1 MTTTNTNIPKL
12 GSLNFSKTAKAKAKK
27 TKKSFKRHALL
38 IANISVLVIISSII
52 YIGQA
57 NSGNIGSKSELLSQ
71 TGTSSAAAPLDTV
84 SAADIAVNIA
94 QVVNMPEVIP
104 VSNQADSVNA
114 QISQSSAVEA
124 VVSKP
129 QLVAG
134 GAKSR
139 QDIQKYSAQ
148 AGESINAI
156 AEKFGVSADTVK
168 WSNGLTSDTLTAAK
182 ELTIPPRNG
191 IVYTV
196 KAGDTVDS
204 LASTYSASKEQIV
217 AFNDI
222 EIAGTLPVG
231 ENIVIPDGKKPADPA
246 PVATYARTSSTA
258 PATSSAQTYGFI
270 ARYGGNGYVP
280 GYCTWYAASRVAIP
294 NNWGNANT
302 WDNRARASGWTV
314 SSVPVAGAIFQTDAG
329 WAGHVGIVESVN
341 ADGTINV
348 SDMNGFS
355 GFGRVGY
362 ATVPANAYPN
372 YIYR

>member
-1 MTTTNTNIPKL
+1 
-12 GSLNFSKTAKAKAKK
+12 
-27 TKKSFKRHALL
+27 
-38 IANISVLVIISSII
+38 
-52 YIGQA
+52 
-57 NSGNIGSKSELLSQ
+57 
-71 TGTSSAAAPLDTV
+71 
-84 SAADIAVNIA
+84 
-94 QVVNMPEVIP
+94 MPEVIP

-114 QISQSSAVEA
+114 QITQNSAVEA

-134 GAKSR
+134 GAKTR
-139 QDIQKYSAQ
+139 QDIQKYSAS
-148 AGESINAI
+148 AGESINSI
-156 AEKFGVSADTVK
+156 AEKFGVNADTIK
-168 WSNGLTSDTLTAAK
+168 WSNGLGSDTILIAK

-217 AFNDI
+217 AFNDV
-222 EIAGTLPVG
+222 EITGSLPVG
-231 ENIVIPDGKKPADPA
+231 ESILIPDGKKPADPA
-246 PVATYARTSSTA
+246 PAVTSNRTYSA
-258 PATSSAQTYGFI
+258 PTATSSAQTYGFI

-314 SSVPVAGAIFQTDAG
+314 SSVPVAGAIFQTDSG

-341 ADGTINV
+341 GDGTITV

-362 ATVPANAYPN
+362 GTVPANAYPN